1 MSETACLRQSTWNCA
16 EIRRKVQL
24 VKTPITALISIAVL
38 GVCMPCTAAAQN
50 QRQLEQKYP
59 KLNAY
64 VVRPNI
70 LLTARYATDGQVCE
84 MVLETRRWTGEGQI
98 VVMSALSE
106 EETIRVVEEVVP
118 ESDRGRKLKTP
129 LGSAVSGGSRTTRYT
144 YENITIDFVGPWSNS
159 HPDMVVG
166 YMVALVQW
174 RNRSCK

>member
-1 MSETACLRQSTWNCA
+1 
-16 EIRRKVQL
+16 VQL
-24 VKTPITALISIAVL
+24 VKTPITLISIAVL
-38 GVCMPCTAAAQN
+38 WACIPCTAAAQN

-70 LLTARYATDGQVCE
+70 LLTARYANDGQVCE
-84 MVLETRRWTGEGQI
+84 MVLETRRWTGESI
-98 VVMSALSE
+98 ALMSALSE
-106 EETIRVVEEVVP
+106 DETVRVVEEVVP

-129 LGSAVSGGSRTTRYT
+129 LGSEVSGGAITTRYT

-159 HPDMVVG
+159 SHDMVVG
-166 YMVALVQW
+166 YMLAFVTW